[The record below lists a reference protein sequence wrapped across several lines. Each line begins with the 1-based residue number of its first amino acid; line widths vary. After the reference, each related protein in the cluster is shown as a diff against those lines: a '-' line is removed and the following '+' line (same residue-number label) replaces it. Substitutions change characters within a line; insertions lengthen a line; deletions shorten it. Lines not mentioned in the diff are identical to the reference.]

1 MSLVAIPMMS
11 IAPNQIYRYTMWEG
25 GNRRHKSK
33 QTSLNN
39 LLHNSQVNG
48 LSDKTRKRIS
58 KAVNWLVE
66 ISDYKWYK
74 PPGVDYEFKVK
85 IAFLTVT
92 LPAMQRHCDKV
103 ITKECLNQ
111 YLIELRKYHGVKNYV
126 WKAEAQENGNLHYH
140 IAIDNPVDYD
150 KARGRWNRI
159 VEKLGYLTEF
169 EKINGHRD
177 PNSTD
182 IHKTKDV
189 KNLAAYLSSYM
200 SKKESRRPICGRDWG
215 CSQTISRCEP
225 VKIIEGSAERGELYH
240 VIKTKRLRTRQ
251 MDYGEII
258 YATFDEWKDSG
269 TFKMSKEYREYVAM
283 AKRDELVSKR
293 VDREK
298 EVEYLPDS
306 DAMIEL
312 AVRQIADEIEIHA
325 KQMELFEPTEFVLPF
340 PARLVH
346 HAYPPAAS
354 LRSTPAQTAQPPTS
368 LA

>member
-1 MSLVAIPMMS
+1 MSLVAVPMMS
-11 IAPNQIYRYTMWEG
+11 MAPNQIYRYTMWEG
-25 GNRRHKSK
+25 GNRHYKPK

-39 LLHNSQVNG
+39 LLHNTQVNG

-66 ISDYKWYK
+66 LSEEKWYK
-74 PPGVDYEFKVK
+74 PPGVEYEFKVR

-92 LPAMQRHCDKV
+92 LPAAQRHCDKV

-111 YLIELRKYHGVKNYV
+111 YLVELRKYHGVKNYV

-150 KARGRWNRI
+150 KARDRWNRI
-159 VEKLGYLTEF
+159 TEKLGYITEF
-169 EKINGHRD
+169 EKVNGHRD

-189 KNLAAYLSSYM
+189 KNLAAYLSAYM

-225 VKIIEGSAERGELYH
+225 VKLIEGSDERSELFH
-240 VIKTKRLRTRQ
+240 VIKSKKLRTVQ

-258 YATFDEWKDSG
+258 YAKFDEWKDHG
-269 TFKMSKEYREYVAM
+269 TIRMSREYRKYIAM
-283 AKRDELVSKR
+283 ARRDELPSKR
-293 VDREK
+293 IDRIK
-298 EVEYLPDS
+298 EVSSVMSS

-312 AVRQIADEIEIHA
+312 AVQQISHEMEIHA
-325 KQMELFEPTEFVLPF
+325 MQMELFEPAEFVLPH
-340 PARLVH
+340 PQRSVH

-354 LRSTPAQTAQPPTS
+354 LRSTPAHVAQAPPS